1 MGNLW
6 KRYVYT
12 CQGEHVLGG
21 AEDTAT
27 VAGGGAAG
35 AAPAA
40 GAGGGGGAPAAAAGG
55 GGGGAA
61 AADAGGGT
69 SPSSRKAEAL
79 LEFCRKTLQNDPRAA
94 AISAIDLAAM
104 QKGRFFPS
112 FFCDFSTEKCRSSPL
127 FSCILRKK

>member
-12 CQGEHVLGG
+12 CQGEHLLGG

-40 GAGGGGGAPAAAAGG
+40 G
-55 GGGGAA
+55 
-61 AADAGGGT
+61 AGGGT